1 MEKGLL
7 ENTGKTLEQWVIII
21 EKAKLQK
28 HKEIMD
34 YLKSEHGLSYGY
46 ANFIALKFNK
56 SDAGSFAEEELIAAQ
71 YKGKEALFP
80 IYEKLIEEIG
90 KLGEDITFTPK
101 KDSVSII
108 RKKQFTLIKPAS
120 KTRIDL
126 GLKFKNKET
135 GGRLENSGPFGA
147 MCTHRVQLNT
157 ISDVDKEVMAWIAEA
172 YEGAGL
178 D

>member
-7 ENTGKTLEQWVIII
+7 ENTGKTLEQWIEII
-21 EKAKLQK
+21 EEAKLQK

-34 YLKSEHGLSYGY
+34 YLKSEHGLSYGF

-56 SDAGSFAEEELIAAQ
+56 SDAGSFAEEELISAQ
-71 YKGKEALFP
+71 YKGKEDLMP
-80 IYEKLIEEIG
+80 IYEKLKEEIS
-90 KLGEDITFTPK
+90 KLGDDITFTPK

-108 RKKQFTLIKPAS
+108 RKKQFTLIKPAT

-147 MCTHRVQLNT
+147 MCTHRVQLN
-157 ISDVDKEVMAWIAEA
+157 SVSEVDQEVMGWIAEA
-172 YEGAGL
+172 YEVAR
-178 D
+178 

>member
-34 YLKSEHGLSYGY
+34 YLKSEHGLSYGF

-172 YEGAGL
+172 YEGAG
-178 D
+178 

>member
-7 ENTGKTLEQWVIII
+7 ENTGKTLEQWIEII

-34 YLKSEHGLSYGY
+34 YLKSEHGLSYGF

-56 SDAGSFAEEELIAAQ
+56 SDAGSFAEDELISAQ
-71 YKGKEALFP
+71 YKGKEILMP
-80 IYEKLIEEIG
+80 IYEKLIEEIS
-90 KLGEDITFTPK
+90 KLGDDITFTPK

-108 RKKQFTLIKPAS
+108 RKKQFTLIKPAT

-147 MCTHRVQLNT
+147 MCTHRVQLNSV
-157 ISDVDKEVMAWIAEA
+157 SDVDKEVMAWIAEA
-172 YEGAGL
+172 YEGAG
-178 D
+178 

>member
-7 ENTGKTLEQWVIII
+7 ENTGKTLEQWVSIIDQS
-21 EKAKLQK
+21 KRQK
-28 HKEIMD
+28 YKEIMEL
-34 YLKSEHGLSYGY
+34 LKSEHGLSHGF
-46 ANFIALKFNK
+46 ANFIALKYNK

-90 KLGEDITFTPK
+90 KLVEDITFTPK

-126 GLKFKNKET
+126 GLKFKYKET

-172 YEGAGL
+172 HEGAG
-178 D
+178 

>member
-7 ENTGKTLEQWVIII
+7 ENTGKTLEQWVSIIDQS
-21 EKAKLQK
+21 KRQK
-28 HKEIMD
+28 YKEIMEL
-34 YLKSEHGLSYGY
+34 LKSEHGLSYGF
-46 ANFIALKFNK
+46 ANFIALKYNK

-108 RKKQFTLIKPAS
+108 RKKQFTLIKPAT

-172 YEGAGL
+172 YEGAG
-178 D
+178 

>member
-34 YLKSEHGLSYGY
+34 YLKSEHGLSYGF

-56 SDAGSFAEEELIAAQ
+56 SDASSFAEEELIAAQ
-71 YKGKEALFP
+71 CKGKEALFP

-172 YEGAGL
+172 YEGAG
-178 D
+178 

>member
-7 ENTGKTLEQWVIII
+7 ENTGKTLEQWIEII

-34 YLKSEHGLSYGY
+34 YLKSEHALSYGF

-56 SDAGSFAEEELIAAQ
+56 SDAGSFAEDELISAQ
-71 YKGKEALFP
+71 YKGKEILMP
-80 IYEKLIEEIG
+80 IYEKLIEEIS
-90 KLGEDITFTPK
+90 KLGDDITFTPK

-108 RKKQFTLIKPAS
+108 RKKQFTLIKPAT

-147 MCTHRVQLNT
+147 MCTHRVQLSNVSEIDQELMGW
-157 ISDVDKEVMAWIAEA
+157 ISEA
-172 YEGAGL
+172 YEGAG
-178 D
+178 